1 MTTDMIAAPVQIV
14 ERGLS
19 CSRSDVLAI
28 EAFDFSSP
36 TEIIDERSPKFCQ

>member
-14 ERGLS
+14 ERVLS

-28 EAFDFSSP
+28 EGAFLFFS
-36 TEIIDERSPKFCQ
+36 ERSSTTLAKFCQ